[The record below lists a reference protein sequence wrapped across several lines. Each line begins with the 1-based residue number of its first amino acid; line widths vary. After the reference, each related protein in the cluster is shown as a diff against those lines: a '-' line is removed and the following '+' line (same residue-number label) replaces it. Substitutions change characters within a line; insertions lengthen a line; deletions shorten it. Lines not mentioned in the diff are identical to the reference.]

1 MEPAWP
7 RDTMYN
13 AKLPINALR
22 GAQPAAMGA
31 TQVRRGQNPSAKCPV
46 GERRGTARGQNSS
59 RGDEAFPRV
68 SHPLSR
74 RRWAGPAMAAE
85 VTGFQQR
92 DMAACR
98 PRGHNQAMR
107 ALPGL
112 SRGPWWRGRPGTPP
126 AALQES
132 PRRRGPV
139 PLLPSTE
146 PDGKEK
152 TKERPSGMKINKHP
166 HS

>member
-1 MEPAWP
+1 MRRGPGLEPAWP

-13 AKLPINALR
+13 AKLPIYTLH

-31 TQVRRGQNPSAKCPV
+31 TQVQRGQNPSAKCPA
-46 GERRGTARGQNSS
+46 GERQGTTRGQNSS

-74 RRWAGPAMAAE
+74 RRWAVPAMAAE
-85 VTGFQQR
+85 VTGFQQK
-92 DMAACR
+92 DMAAR
-98 PRGHNQAMR
+98 GPRGHNQAVR

-126 AALQES
+126 GSTAGEPPPARPCAS
-132 PRRRGPV
+132 P
-139 PLLPSTE
+139 PLHRAQWKRE
-146 PDGKEK
+146 NQRKAFRNE
-152 TKERPSGMKINKHP
+152 N
-166 HS
+166 